1 MKNSHEFV
9 GVVGHYGPAAKQT
22 KGTEQQVHAM
32 SKSRQYQKREF
43 FNLLSSFVYQTLTFY
58 YFISFQ
64 SITCQRILYTNG
76 GLRAA
81 GVMSNAVKTSNNKPQ
96 LHERQRSSR
105 SVQKVN
111 KAQAKGE
118 YEDSDVKKVIHGSWA
133 AKQALK
139 EREALDLRATTMGKK
154 TKFADSDDE

>member
-22 KGTEQQVHAM
+22 KGTEQQVRAM
-32 SKSRQYQKREF
+32 SKSRQHQKCEF
-43 FNLLSSFVYQTLTFY
+43 LNLSSSFVHLTFY

-64 SITCQRILYTNG
+64 CIACLRILYTNG

-81 GVMSNAVKTSNNKPQ
+81 GVMSNAENTINNKPQ

-118 YEDSDVKKVIHGSWA
+118 YEYSDVKKAIHGSWA

-139 EREALDLRATTMGKK
+139 KREALDLRATAMGKK